1 MNNFRLTDKNFKQ
14 PINEQIRYHELRVIS
29 DDAQLGILTK
39 SKALEEAS
47 KRNLDLIVIN
57 DAVQPPIAKIL
68 DADKYFYEQKRKE
81 KEAAKKQRE
90 SRIDVKEVQFRPGI
104 DTHDFET
111 KIKSIERFLVKGAKV
126 KCLIRF
132 RGRENSNKIIGF
144 ELMER
149 IIDTLQN
156 TEWDTKPS
164 LNGNRL
170 IGILKRGKNV

>member
-1 MNNFRLTDKNFKQ
+1 MNNFRLTDKNSKQ
-14 PINEQIRYHELRVIS
+14 LINDQICYHELRVIS
-29 DDAQLGILTK
+29 EDGQLGILTK
-39 SKALEEAS
+39 SKALEEAR
-47 KRNLDLIVIN
+47 KKGLDLIVIN
-57 DAVQPPIAKIL
+57 DTARPPIAKIL
-68 DADKYFYEQKRKE
+68 NADKYFYEQKRKE
-81 KEAAKKQRE
+81 KKAAKKQRE
-90 SRIDVKEVQFRPGI
+90 GQIEIKEVQFRPGI

-111 KIKSIERFLVKGAKV
+111 KLKNIERFLVKGAKV

-132 RGRENSNKIIGF
+132 KGRENSNKTIGF

-156 TEWDTKPS
+156 TEWDAKPS